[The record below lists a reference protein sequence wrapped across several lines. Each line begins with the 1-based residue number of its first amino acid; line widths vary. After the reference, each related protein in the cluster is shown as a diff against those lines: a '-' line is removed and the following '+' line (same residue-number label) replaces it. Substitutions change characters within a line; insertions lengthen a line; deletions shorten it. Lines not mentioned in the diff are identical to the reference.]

1 MKLRPLRAPQRPFAL
16 LAQLDL
22 VGKGATQVEPDAR
35 LALPA
40 VPLALQVMVEEALLK
55 LHAVIEV
62 EPFLV
67 AAGMAVEPL
76 FLRRS
81 MGEGVEIA
89 PRALGRAHHGTPVTN
104 AQLV

>member
-40 VPLALQVMVEEALLK
+40 VPPALQVMVEEALLK

-67 AAGMAVEPL
+67 AAGMAVEP
-76 FLRRS
+76 RS
-81 MGEGVEIA
+81 E
-89 PRALGRAHHGTPVTN
+89 AHTSELQSLMRISYAVSCMKKKN
-104 AQLV
+104 